1 MSTWTR
7 AKPNI
12 HCDTLSPVQNTHHS
26 TKAIDS
32 PAATARGENLRS
44 FSHSLHQTVESVVR
58 VRAAHVIVYQK
69 LMCGAVQGEN
79 ITNHSRAAMRT
90 ATMVFLISYIYKF
103 LYSQPTA
110 EEEAQGVEETEDH
123 L

>member
-1 MSTWTR
+1 MSTWPR

-44 FSHSLHQTVESVVR
+44 FSHSLHQIVESVVR
-58 VRAAHVIVYQK
+58 AEHVIVYQK

-79 ITNHSRAAMRT
+79 ITNHSRAATRT
-90 ATMVFLISYIYKF
+90 AAMVFLISYI
-103 LYSQPTA
+103 
-110 EEEAQGVEETEDH
+110 
-123 L
+123 